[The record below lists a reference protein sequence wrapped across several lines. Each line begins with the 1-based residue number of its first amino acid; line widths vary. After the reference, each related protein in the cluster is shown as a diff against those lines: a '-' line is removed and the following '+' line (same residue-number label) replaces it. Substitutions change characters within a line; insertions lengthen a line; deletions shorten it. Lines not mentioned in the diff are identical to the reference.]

1 MTNAQVKAD
10 IAANLPD
17 NTSGLITPAKLRTE
31 MCNMVDYSDTAA
43 AAITLAGLGG
53 VPTTRTVNGHAL
65 SSDVTVTASDIGL
78 GNVTNAAQ
86 VLRTEMGAANG
97 VATLESGGKLPLSQI
112 PDALIGQVKYQGSW
126 NASTNT
132 PTLADP
138 PASTTKGYYYVT
150 STAGTQFGI
159 SFEVGDWIIS
169 DGSMWQK
176 VDNTDA
182 VVSVAGRIG
191 AVTLTTAD
199 LADFSN
205 AVLAASPVTSV
216 AGRTGV
222 ITLTAG
228 DVGLGSVE
236 NTALSTW
243 AGSANL
249 ATVGTIASGT
259 WNGTAIADS
268 YISSAAAWNA
278 KVSFPGFGTTAG
290 TAAEGNDV
298 RLSDARTPLAH
309 NQAWSTI
316 TSTPTTLSGY
326 GITDAQG
333 LDSDL
338 TALAGLSSNGLIART
353 ADGAAATRTI
363 TGTTNQVIVSNG
375 DGVAGNPTLSLPQS
389 IATTSNVQFGNLQLG
404 SSESSP
410 ATYGGQLK
418 AYSADNTS
426 LESVG
431 GIELPVTTNGYGVK
445 IQALSADGAA
455 LAIANRNGAATW
467 TERMRISAD
476 GKVGIGTTAPAVTLD
491 VKVSPNWHF
500 GAFEFGAASIG
511 AFSDGFS
518 GWQPLSINPGGE
530 VWFLG
535 GNVGIGTSSP
545 GSLLHL
551 SAENPTL
558 SLVPYTGGFGRTSSI
573 DLFGTFGYAS
583 NDDTRARRLAQIKVG
598 SENWGAWESAY
609 MAFVGIT
616 PDDGSPAELVH
627 INTYNGAVG
636 IGTSSP
642 AARLD
647 LGASTGVVQYI
658 YNDDSANAGLGI
670 NLSGGSCELSLFAG
684 ADGDDAGRISF
695 GRRRVDT
702 GTYTERMVVDA
713 TGNIGIGTSS
723 PAAQLHLRS
732 GSDNIAEAIR
742 LDNPTDESDN
752 GSKIVWRNADVSK
765 DAAFFAARRIGSSNG
780 MALTFGTAEDWS
792 TAAATEKMRIA
803 GNGNVGINNTNPQ
816 RKLDVVGDD
825 SGNGIRV
832 TGTTGTIGAFTAEG
846 TSVNIQADS
855 ADATCVLVDASAN
868 DSGFVELNGGSS
880 GYVQLGTG
888 GTARMQVFASGSV
901 KLNSYGAGTLQTDS
915 SGNVTASSDAR
926 LKNVTGDFSR
936 GLADVL
942 KLTPR
947 TYHWNE
953 KSGMNTEDENVGF
966 IAQEVQDAIPEA
978 VGTMKTTDY
987 EEDDAATGKKVRK
1000 SKREAAEY
1008 LTLSDRPLI
1017 AALVNAVKELKAEND
1032 TLRARVSALENG
1044 KAAK

>member
-65 SSDVTVTASDIGL
+65 SSDVTVTASD
-78 GNVTNAAQ
+78 
-86 VLRTEMGAANG
+86 
-97 VATLESGGKLPLSQI
+97 
-112 PDALIGQVKYQGSW
+112 
-126 NASTNT
+126 
-132 PTLADP
+132 
-138 PASTTKGYYYVT
+138 
-150 STAGTQFGI
+150 
-159 SFEVGDWIIS
+159 
-169 DGSMWQK
+169 
-176 VDNTDA
+176 
-182 VVSVAGRIG
+182 
-191 AVTLTTAD
+191 
-199 LADFSN
+199 
-205 AVLAASPVTSV
+205 
-216 AGRTGV
+216 
-222 ITLTAG
+222 
-228 DVGLGSVE
+228 VGLGSVE

-249 ATVGTIASGT
+249 ATVGTISSGT

-268 YISSAAAWNA
+268 YISSAATWNA

-290 TAAEGNDV
+290 TAAEGNDS
-298 RLSDARTPLAH
+298 RLSDARTPTTH

-326 GITDAQG
+326 GITDAQP

-338 TALAGLSSNGLIART
+338 TALAGLSTTGLVART
-353 ADGAAATRTI
+353 DAGTAATRTI
-363 TGTTNQVIVSNG
+363 TGTTNQITVTNG
-375 DGVAGNPTLSLPQS
+375 DGISGDPTLALPQDV
-389 IATTSNVQFGNLQLG
+389 ATTSTPRFARLG
-404 SSESSP
+404 LGKAADGTKAIDAMQAIQSTVSGGSNATNIYSYGGLAAVSLYSANGTSASP
-410 ATYGGQLK
+410 TPWTEGAELDKIIMYSYGETTFSQAVAQIATYATEDHSDTAKGTRITISGTPTKNTTRSEWMTLK
-418 AYSADNTS
+418 D
-426 LESVG
+426 
-431 GIELPVTTNGYGVK
+431 
-445 IQALSADGAA
+445 
-455 LAIANRNGAATW
+455 
-467 TERMRISAD
+467 
-476 GKVGIGTTAPAVTLD
+476 
-491 VKVSPNWHF
+491 
-500 GAFEFGAASIG
+500 
-511 AFSDGFS
+511 
-518 GWQPLSINPGGE
+518 
-530 VWFLG
+530 
-535 GNVGIGTSSP
+535 GNVGIGT
-545 GSLLHL
+545 
-551 SAENPTL
+551 T
-558 SLVPYTGGFGRTSSI
+558 
-573 DLFGTFGYAS
+573 
-583 NDDTRARRLAQIKVG
+583 
-598 SENWGAWESAY
+598 
-609 MAFVGIT
+609 
-616 PDDGSPAELVH
+616 
-627 INTYNGAVG
+627 
-636 IGTSSP
+636 SP

-816 RKLDVVGDD
+816 RKLDVVGD
-825 SGNGIRV
+825 SNGNGIRV

-947 TYHWNE
+947 IYHWNE